1 MKNGENRQGAMP
13 AMPSPE
19 LVCRAVEELRAVCR
33 DAWQEGLLSGCNGN
47 ASLRLEG
54 TGDCARLLCMTRT
67 GAAKGRLTAADLC
80 LLDAATGEC
89 LANGPASSEAAV
101 HLALYASRPACA
113 AVLHTHPRRLLALSL
128 ILRERGEGA
137 AGLLRLPLFEADVW
151 RARLAVAP
159 ALAPGT
165 RDLADAVARAA
176 ATLPEAAVNAA
187 GGAVWMEGHG
197 LCSFAPNLSAALT
210 MSEELEHLAAIQL
223 LTLGARARLR
233 D

>member
-1 MKNGENRQGAMP
+1 MKNGECPRAAAPAMP
-13 AMPSPE
+13 APE
-19 LVCRAVEELRAVCR
+19 AVCRAVEELRAVCR
-33 DAWQEGLLSGCNGN
+33 DAWQEGLLPGCNGN
-47 ASLRLEG
+47 ASQRLEASG
-54 TGDCARLLCMTRT
+54 GGAGILCMTRT
-67 GAAKGRLTAADLC
+67 GAAKGRLGPGDIC

-101 HLALYASRPACA
+101 HLALYATQPQCG

-128 ILRERGEGA
+128 VLRERGGDA
-137 AGLLRLPLFEADVW
+137 DLLDLPLFEADVW

-165 RDLADAVARAA
+165 QELADAVAAA
-176 ATLPEAAVNAA
+176 AGRLAPSAGNAA

-197 LCSFAPNLSAALT
+197 LCAFAPSLGQALT

-223 LTLGARARLR
+223 LTLGA
-233 D
+233 